1 MIARFCIAAAI
12 TLSLSTLSAA
22 QPRTITP
29 VSAELESLARDI
41 VVLGPGEFLYGLRGP
56 AIWLPAEAHAPLSR
70 LHAFLERGS
79 WRAADVVPL
88 FQHPDPRVRTLALVA
103 AYATDD
109 PKLLPAIDVLV
120 DDAATT
126 FPAAQPHSAPPMMNI
141 PPVLTQQTV
150 GQIATAI
157 VRVYMESGGFYYGPR
172 GLRGQP
178 GFDAYWKPRASRT
191 STAGWWLVRLARVGH
206 SSSPTMKD
214 RIPAIRS
221 LRAEIDRLP
230 EPDRTYILLWLHREM
245 GSEVLASEDELIEM
259 TRRLGADSLVDV
271 LRRNIRSDDPDL
283 QPSPSNNYRY
293 ARMCLFILQHAD
305 VLLRAADATTL
316 LDQETWERGYLPRGI
331 SDPFISP
338 WWAIAAAQLTP
349 ASSASI
355 LDGAYS
361 RFQDDYQ
368 GADRLELAIARW
380 RLIGDG
386 ATALVWF
393 YAQLAR
399 PTGME
404 SHYFDRLLKTPGRS
418 PQSLSKLAI
427 AAPMFDELNWKS
439 LEVLARAVNE
449 WLGREVVSEN
459 ELQSTWSPGGVD
471 FFYKDVARARAE
483 YPKETAEFLSRLARW
498 RQQIRSAAAGL

>member
-22 QPRTITP
+22 QPRIITP
-29 VSAELESLARDI
+29 VSAELEALARDI
-41 VVLGPGEFLYGLRGP
+41 VVLGPGEFLYGLREP
-56 AIWLPAEAHAPLSR
+56 AIWLPAEAHAPLLR
-70 LHAFLERGS
+70 LHAFLESRS
-79 WRAADVVPL
+79 WQAADVVPL
-88 FQHPDPRVRTLALVA
+88 FKHPDPRVRTLALVS

-126 FPAAQPHSAPPMMNI
+126 FPEAQPHSAPPMMKI

-172 GLRGQP
+172 GLNGQP
-178 GFDAYWKPRASRT
+178 GFDVYWKPRASRT
-191 STAGWWLVRLARVGH
+191 SAAGWWSVRLARAGH

-214 RIPAIRS
+214 RVPAIRS
-221 LRAEIDRLP
+221 MRAEIDRLP
-230 EPDRTYILLWLHREM
+230 DPDRTYILLWLHGEM
-245 GSEVLASEDELIEM
+245 GSEVLASEDDVIEM
-259 TRRLGADSLVDV
+259 ARRLGADNLVDV

-283 QPSPSNNYRY
+283 QPRLSNNHRY
-293 ARMCLFILQHAD
+293 ARMCVFILQHAD

-316 LDQETWERGYLPRGI
+316 VDQETWERGYLPRGI
-331 SDPFISP
+331 SDPLISP

-349 ASSASI
+349 ASSASV
-355 LDGAYS
+355 LDAAYL
-361 RFQDDYQ
+361 RFQDEYQ
-368 GADRLELAIARW
+368 GADRLELAAARW
-380 RLIGDG
+380 RLSGDG
-386 ATALVWF
+386 ATALNWF
-393 YAQLAR
+393 YAQLSR

-418 PQSLSKLAI
+418 PQSLAKLAI
-427 AAPMFDELNWKS
+427 AAPMFDELNWRS

-459 ELQSTWSPGGVD
+459 ELQSTWSPRGVD

-483 YPKETAEFLSRLARW
+483 YPKETEEFLSRLARW

>member
-22 QPRTITP
+22 QPRTVTP
-29 VSAELESLARDI
+29 VSAELEALARDI
-41 VVLGPGEFLYGLRGP
+41 VVLGPGEFLYGLRDP
-56 AIWLPAEAHAPLSR
+56 ATWLPAAAHAPLSR
-70 LHAFLERGS
+70 LRAFLESRS
-79 WRAADVVPL
+79 WGAADVVPL
-88 FQHPDPRVRTLALVA
+88 FKHPDPRVRTLALVA

-120 DDAATT
+120 DDVATT
-126 FPAAQPHSAPPMMNI
+126 FPEAQPHSAPPMLKI
-141 PPVLTQQTV
+141 PPVLTPQTV
-150 GQIATAI
+150 GHIATAI
-157 VRVYMESGGFYYGPR
+157 VRVYMESGGFLYGPR
-172 GLRGQP
+172 GLNGQP
-178 GFDAYWKPRASRT
+178 GFDDYWKLRASRT
-191 STAGWWLVRLARVGH
+191 SAAGWWSVRLARTGH

-214 RIPAIRS
+214 RVPAIRS

-230 EPDRTYILLWLHREM
+230 EPDRTYILLWLHGEM

-259 TRRLGADSLVDV
+259 ARRLGADNLVDV
-271 LRRNIRSDDPDL
+271 LRRSIRSDDPDL
-283 QPSPSNNYRY
+283 QPRPSNNHRY
-293 ARMCLFILQHAD
+293 GRMCVFILQHAD
-305 VLLRAADATTL
+305 ALLRPADATTL

-331 SDPFISP
+331 SDPLISP

-355 LDGAYS
+355 LDAAYL
-361 RFQDDYQ
+361 RFQDEYQ
-368 GADRLELAIARW
+368 GADRLELSAARW
-380 RLIGDG
+380 RLGGDG
-386 ATALVWF
+386 ATALNWF
-393 YAQLAR
+393 YAQLSR

-418 PQSLSKLAI
+418 PQSLAKLAI

-459 ELQSTWSPGGVD
+459 ELQSTWSPRGVD
-471 FFYKDVARARAE
+471 FFYTDVARARAE
-483 YPKETAEFLSRLARW
+483 YPKETAEFLRRLARW
-498 RQQIRSAAAGL
+498 RQQIRAAAAGL